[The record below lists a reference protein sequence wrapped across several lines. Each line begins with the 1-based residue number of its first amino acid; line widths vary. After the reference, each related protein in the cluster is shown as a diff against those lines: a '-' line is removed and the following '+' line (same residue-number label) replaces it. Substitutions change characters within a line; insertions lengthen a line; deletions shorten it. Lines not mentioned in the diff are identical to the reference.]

1 MTTNGDAQ
9 FWDRSSRKYAREP
22 IADMAG
28 YERSMRR
35 TLELLRPSN
44 RVLELGCGT
53 GSSALLLANSV
64 QSYLATD
71 ISPGMIEIAREKLA
85 TSPVGSL
92 SFRVSSAEDASL
104 DASQYDAVL
113 GFNYLHLV
121 RDLPGTLSRVHHLLK
136 PGGLFMS
143 KTPCLGDV
151 TPLLGKVL
159 LPAMRA
165 IGKAPHVNVLKQV
178 NLVEGLESAMFDVL
192 LVEDHSTRGKMKR
205 PYIVALKPDHTLS
218 RAA

>member
-9 FWDRSSRKYAREP
+9 FWDRNSRKYARDP

-35 TLELLRPSN
+35 TLELLNPED

-53 GSSALLLANSV
+53 GSSALLLASGM

-85 TSPVGSL
+85 TSPVGPL
-92 SFRVSSAEDASL
+92 RFCVAAAEDVTP
-104 DASQYDAVL
+104 DAEHFDAVL

-121 RDLPGTLSRVHHLLK
+121 RDLPGTLRRVHDLLK

-143 KTPCLGDV
+143 KTPCLGDMSPV
-151 TPLLGKVL
+151 VGKVL

-178 NLVEGLESAMFDVL
+178 DLVQTLESAMFDVL
-192 LVEDHSTRGKMKR
+192 LIEDHSTRGKMKR
-205 PYIVALKPDHTLS
+205 PYIVAMKPAHILGP
-218 RAA
+218 AA

>member
-9 FWDRSSRKYAREP
+9 FWDRNSRKYAREP
-22 IADMAG
+22 IADRAG

-64 QSYLATD
+64 QSYLGTD
-71 ISPGMIEIAREKLA
+71 ISPGMIDIAREKLA

-92 SFRVSSAEDASL
+92 SFCVSSAEDVSP

-121 RDLPGTLSRVHHLLK
+121 RDLPGTLSRIHELLR

-143 KTPCLGDV
+143 KTPCLGDM

-165 IGKAPHVNVLKQV
+165 IGKAPHVNVLKQID
-178 NLVEGLESAMFDVL
+178 LVQGLSPQC
-192 LVEDHSTRGKMKR
+192 ST
-205 PYIVALKPDHTLS
+205 S
-218 RAA
+218 F

>member
-1 MTTNGDAQ
+1 MTTNRDAQ
-9 FWDRSSRKYAREP
+9 FWDRHSRNYSREP

-28 YERSMRR
+28 YERSMNC
-35 TLELLRPSN
+35 TLERLKPED

-71 ISPGMIEIAREKLA
+71 ISPGMIEIAQEKLVQ
-85 TSPVGSL
+85 SPVGSL
-92 SFRVSSAEDASL
+92 SFCISSAEGVSPDAGHF
-104 DASQYDAVL
+104 DAVL

-121 RDLPGTLSRVHHLLK
+121 RDLPGTLSHVHDLLK
-136 PGGLFMS
+136 PGGLFIL
-143 KTPCLGDV
+143 KTPCLGDMG
-151 TPLLGKVL
+151 PLLGKLL

-165 IGKAPHVNVLKQV
+165 IGKAPHINVLKQV
-178 NLVEGLESAMFDVL
+178 DLVRRLESAMFDVL
-192 LVEDHSTRGKMKR
+192 LIEDHSTGGKMKR
-205 PYIVALKPDHTLS
+205 PYMVAQKPDRTLS